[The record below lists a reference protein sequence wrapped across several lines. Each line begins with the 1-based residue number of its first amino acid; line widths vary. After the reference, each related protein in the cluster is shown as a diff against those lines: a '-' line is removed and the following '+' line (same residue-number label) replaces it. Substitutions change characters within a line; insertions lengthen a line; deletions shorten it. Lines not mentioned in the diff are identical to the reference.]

1 MKIRY
6 QTIIYLLFFI
16 FIITLPVNSY
26 QDTVAFFKG
35 TLGDKTRPLTP
46 YAFKVFKDIF
56 LVGCIVLVA
65 VAGGL
70 RYVRRDIL
78 PYYLFLILAV
88 VFAGFSAT
96 ADDAL
101 AIFIAIRSYLVVF
114 FIFLGF
120 HYYKFDTIRL
130 YPLLRFIFWI
140 ELGIQ
145 ILQFLYAPPYYGL
158 SYHGFNLA
166 NPGTFLIPST
176 MASFAILIHY
186 FAIKK
191 GDSITV
197 VLSLISVFLSKSS
210 TAWIILIF
218 FYFLIALKSFRV
230 AKDAAV
236 FLLMISG
243 ILLFLNLETVTGR
256 ETIVDINLMARLE
269 IFLDHLGYPLGKGFG
284 LGSGGAVLM
293 QVEDSVI
300 ADSTVNSLL
309 INFGWTGF
317 LIYGLFIMG
326 SFRAFDYRDLLLLS
340 FVGFSLTMIIFEMTP
355 FIQFYFFEMGRR
367 FRLGRDPQPASE
379 LSLHL

>member
-46 YAFKVFKDIF
+46 YAFKMFKDIF
-56 LVGCIVLVA
+56 LIGCIMLVA
-65 VAGGL
+65 MAGGL

-78 PYYLFLILAV
+78 PYYLFLILV
-88 VFAGFSAT
+88 FVFAGFSAT

-145 ILQFLYAPPYYGL
+145 ILQFLYAPSYYGISYKGYNL
-158 SYHGFNLA
+158 S

-176 MASFAILIHY
+176 MASFAIVLHY
-186 FAIKK
+186 YALKK
-191 GDSITV
+191 GDSVTV
-197 VLSLISVFLSKSS
+197 VLSLVSVFLSKSS
-210 TAWIILIF
+210 TAWIVLII
-218 FYFLIALKSFRV
+218 FYFIVMLKSFKV
-230 AKDAAV
+230 AKDALL
-236 FLLMISG
+236 FLLMVIG
-243 ILLFLNLETVTGR
+243 IIMFLNLETITGR
-256 ETIVDINLMARLE
+256 ETIIDVNLMARLD
-269 IFLDHLGYPLGKGFG
+269 IFLKHLAYPLGKGFG

-300 ADSTVNSLL
+300 ADSTINSLL
-309 INFGWTGF
+309 INFGWMGF
-317 LIYGLFIMG
+317 LIYGLFIVG

-340 FVGFSLTMIIFEMTP
+340 FVGLSLTMIIFEMTP
-355 FIQFYFFEMGRR
+355 FIQIYFFEMGRR
-367 FRLGRDPQPASE
+367 LRLRHAQQPETE
-379 LSLHL
+379 LSLQV